1 MSKAIG
7 MAEYQTVSAG
17 IKAADLMIKTADV
30 EVIEAQVVCPGKYII
45 ILSGDLSA
53 VKAAVDAAEN
63 VVKECGAGALFCAA
77 SYFLVVKYGNDRDAA
92 VALTV

>member
-1 MSKAIG
+1 MYGMSVICG
-7 MAEYQTVSAG
+7 YHEAG
-17 IKAADLMIKTADV
+17 SEGC
-30 EVIEAQVVCPGKYII
+30 EVLFLC
-45 ILSGDLSA
+45 SS
-53 VKAAVDAAEN
+53 KAAVDAAEN